1 MDTTIVPFLDDF
13 QKPYQYLAIRYEVTQ
28 RKLAEE
34 EIQKMTGKIIDVQE
48 EERKRI
54 SRELHDDIGQNLY
67 SHLITINRLQTE
79 MDHPLLGSN
88 AR

>member
-1 MDTTIVPFLDDF
+1 M
-13 QKPYQYLAIRYEVTQ
+13 
-28 RKLAEE
+28 
-34 EIQKMTGKIIDVQE
+34 QE

-79 MDHPLLGSN
+79 MDHPLLDQMQDEATEIIESLRHLSWELRPSVLDDLSRKGL
-88 AR
+88 

>member
-1 MDTTIVPFLDDF
+1 M
-13 QKPYQYLAIRYEVTQ
+13 AIRHEVTQ

-79 MDHPLLGSN
+79 MDHPLLDQMQDETTEIIEALRHLSQN
-88 AR
+88 